1 MIKLLVAVAGTF
13 ACGVPLGVFV
23 GWSVMAKL
31 SPVLAAPFA
40 LVMILGIVLGAYIV
54 SPKP

>member
-1 MIKLLVAVAGTF
+1 MIRLLVAVAGTF

-23 GWSVMAKL
+23 GWSVTAKL